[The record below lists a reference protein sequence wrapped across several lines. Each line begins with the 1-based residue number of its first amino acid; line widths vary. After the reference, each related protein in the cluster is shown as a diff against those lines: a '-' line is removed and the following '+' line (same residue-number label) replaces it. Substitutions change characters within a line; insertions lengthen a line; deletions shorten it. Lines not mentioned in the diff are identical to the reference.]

1 MICINLTIIDIVMS
15 DYNSV
20 LRGFFFWIQ
29 FSEIKDKK
37 GKKFQ
42 FFNNINQIKQN

>member
-15 DYNSV
+15 DYNLV

-29 FSEIKDKK
+29 SSEIKDKNE
-37 GKKFQ
+37 KKIQ